1 MMSARELVDRLRAYQ
16 PPNTNLGQHFLIDDD
31 LLKRMVHIA
40 EVDDNDHVLE
50 IGPGPGTLTQQL
62 LATGA
67 KVTAIELDDAPIL
80 HLDNVFREEQE
91 YYILFEIS
99 ERKFKPSN
107 STIENEKYRI
117 FEMKDLVTSE
127 KYELEDFL
135 KILKSGKSL
144 NLTVRL
150 KNRVIQGFNDLNS
163 SFSPINSVI
172 GDKF

>member
-1 MMSARELVDRLRAYQ
+1 MKTLIILFLFFSINAFSQWEYSINSSKRISKAIGQIEFTYKKQDTLSLVLSNSKKLGLDLSLRG
-16 PPNTNLGQHFLIDDD
+16 NLFHED
-31 LLKRMVHIA
+31 
-40 EVDDNDHVLE
+40 
-50 IGPGPGTLTQQL
+50 
-62 LATGA
+62 
-67 KVTAIELDDAPIL
+67 
-80 HLDNVFREEQE
+80 QE

-135 KILKSGKSL
+135 KILKLGKSL
-144 NLTVRL
+144 TLTIRL
-150 KNRVIQGFNDLNS
+150 KDRVIQGFNDLNS
-163 SFSPINSVI
+163 SISPINSVI

>member
-1 MMSARELVDRLRAYQ
+1 MKIKNIIFYLKYLKESLSL
-16 PPNTNLGQHFLIDDD
+16 LI
-31 LLKRMVHIA
+31 
-40 EVDDNDHVLE
+40 
-50 IGPGPGTLTQQL
+50 Q
-62 LATGA
+62 
-67 KVTAIELDDAPIL
+67 
-80 HLDNVFREEQE
+80 
-91 YYILFEIS
+91 S
-99 ERKFKPSN
+99 
-107 STIENEKYRI
+107 IENENYRI

-150 KNRVIQGFNDLNS
+150 KDRVIQGFNDLNS